1 MAQKKAVFLD
11 RTGYKTPKIDLWEP
25 VVIPKED
32 IDREVGRLADL
43 DWPENGRRQSI
54 VAHPDWQKL
63 GVGPGLQPGIR
74 VSLEVLRPG
83 EQSAPI
89 RHNSTQ
95 LNFCIGGSG
104 HSIVNG
110 KRIGFGQYDVWN
122 FPSMVTYW
130 HVNDGK
136 DVQVRLSY
144 SNSPLLEKMN
154 VHIVDEAPPPLIG
167 AVGGTEPAAD
177 LAEADGGTDKRE
189 VNPYGTFQLNDDG
202 AWLMPYETL
211 INPEAVDSKALHWPW
226 QDVKRELDKLQAL
239 GKDYAGRRLYLLFNP
254 MTGRFNGTTPSFF
267 GTMTVRPPKIVDRPH
282 RHVSAAINYYFSGH
296 GRSTVE
302 GKVYEW
308 KAGDLMLSAPGWAV
322 HNHASYDE
330 PVYELTVQDQPLNL
344 GMESLLWQEDLK
356 HPWSVLGANVGFETN
371 VEQVKSAL
379 GE

>member
-1 MAQKKAVFLD
+1 M
-11 RTGYKTPKIDLWEP
+11 
-25 VVIPKED
+25 
-32 IDREVGRLADL
+32 
-43 DWPENGRRQSI
+43 
-54 VAHPDWQKL
+54 
-63 GVGPGLQPGIR
+63 
-74 VSLEVLRPG
+74 LRPG

-254 MTGRFNGTTPSFF
+254 MTGRFNGTTPQLL
-267 GTMTVRPPKIVDRPH
+267 RHHDRAPAQD
-282 RHVSAAINYYFSGH
+282 RRSAAPPRLGRDQLLFLRARALDRRGQGLRMEG
-296 GRSTVE
+296 GRSDAVR
-302 GKVYEW
+302 
-308 KAGDLMLSAPGWAV
+308 AGLGGA
-322 HNHASYDE
+322 
-330 PVYELTVQDQPLNL
+330 QPC
-344 GMESLLWQEDLK
+344 LL
-356 HPWSVLGANVGFETN
+356 
-371 VEQVKSAL
+371 
-379 GE
+379 